1 MKWPTRTAMV
11 AVLCLASAVLTAG
24 CAGLRPYSEL
34 RDKQAQ
40 AAQTAWQAVDLK
52 ALIATERRNLNN
64 LLAAELAAQDQLA
77 TSIRDHRLRHLLSAT
92 PMQEALVAPIDADL
106 RRLVGDP
113 AAFAQSR
120 QALQRQRVVAEQA
133 LDALHI
139 EFSAKRLPMPNC
151 LEVAS
156 AGEAEPEALRS
167 WLASAPALDAAE
179 IRGALAQLRQVCQR
193 SDGTDAT
200 LLAQVFKP
208 LGGLIAQ
215 GLERYQ
221 ADAQALASRQQA
233 TQALQ
238 SQYQQALQAHEAA
251 VRAGQADPKA
261 LPAVA
266 QAAERLQQA
275 VDALAASKHAQ
286 AAEFLSRERLAAADR
301 FLQAVT
307 DGADGGAD
315 GGTENGQV
323 PEGASRAAAAFV
335 LLPGLA
341 DDAREAVAST
351 RRPLAVPLLMRRNIE
366 ALNLEAALRDVAT
379 QQAEIRLQRELLD
392 TLYQHAL
399 QLWIAQRELNQD
411 GRDGTPDVRAL
422 HAQPLADALG
432 STKTT
437 PAEKEALYSAAA
449 RYLDGLKRLE
459 ARRYKLEYRRVAQAH
474 ERRLA
479 QAEVNTQQWAALIGS
494 SVSQVAH
501 TSAGGIKAG
510 HVAALLNTAGLL
522 WIGHGVN

>member
-1 MKWPTRTAMV
+1 MTWPTRTAMS
-11 AVLCLASAVLTAG
+11 AVLCLAASVLTAG
-24 CAGLRPYSEL
+24 CAGLRPYSEV

-52 ALIATERRNLNN
+52 ALIATERRNLNS

-77 TSIRDHRLRHLLSAT
+77 TSIRDHRLRHLLSAV

-113 AAFAQSR
+113 ATFAQSR

-133 LDALHI
+133 LDALRI
-139 EFSAKRLPMPNC
+139 EFSAKRLPMPSC
-151 LEVAS
+151 LEMAS
-156 AGEAEPEALRS
+156 AAGAEPEALRP
-167 WLASAPALDAAE
+167 WLTSAPAVDAAE
-179 IRGALAQLRQVCQR
+179 IRGALVQLRQVCQR
-193 SDGTDAT
+193 LGSGNEGTDAT
-200 LLAQVFKP
+200 LLVQVLKP
-208 LGGLIAQ
+208 LGGLVAQ
-215 GLERYQ
+215 ALQRYQ
-221 ADAQALASRQQA
+221 ADAQALTSRQQA
-233 TQALQ
+233 TLALQ

-251 VRAGQADPKA
+251 VRAGQADPKV

-266 QAAERLQQA
+266 QAAEGLQQA

-286 AAEFLSRERLAAADR
+286 AAQFLSRERLAAADR

-307 DGADGGAD
+307 DGANADNDDGP
-315 GGTENGQV
+315 V

-366 ALNLEAALRDVAT
+366 ALNLEAAQRDVAT
-379 QQAEIRLQRELLD
+379 QQAELRLQRELLD

-411 GRDGTPDVRAL
+411 GRDGTPDMRAL

-432 STKTT
+432 SAKTT
-437 PAEKEALYSAAA
+437 PAEKEALYSATA

-479 QAEVNTQQWAALIGS
+479 QAEVNTQQWSALIGS
-494 SVSQVAH
+494 TVNQVAH